1 MLGNEC
7 VQDKCPVGRTHDKFG
22 KCTIPRCDALR
33 DNLWVKPPNAYKNVE
48 EILKGY
54 NIFTGSPFSQHDA
67 GFAKEPHSAYDWSKL
82 TTQGGWTAPKE
93 LEVELLSTCDEDTD
107 ARTVV
112 DAKSLQDFYFEDVKI
127 GGKLR
132 VTDQEYEF
140 KPAFTGSRDFKLLNK
155 YMLNNDKTANG

>member
-7 VQDKCPVGRTHDKFG
+7 IQDECPAGLTLDKLG

-33 DNLWVKPPNAYKNVE
+33 DNLRVKPRNAYHNIE
-48 EILKGY
+48 DILKGY
-54 NIFTGSPFSQHDA
+54 NIFTGSPFSQRDV
-67 GFAKEPHSAYDWSKL
+67 GFAEESHSVYDWSKL
-82 TTQGGWTAPKE
+82 TTQGEWTAPEE

-112 DAKSLQDFYFEDVKI
+112 DAKSLQEFYFEEVKI
-127 GGKLR
+127 GSKLK

-140 KPAFTGSRDFKLLNK
+140 KPAFTGSRDFKRWKSYL
-155 YMLNNDKTANG
+155 